1 MQLIW
6 APTIIISP
14 TQPVAI
20 GQPRQLQVSLKL
32 TVCFAFSGFLRI
44 LIGILHQTNF
54 YCLNLIFWILFMGCG
69 KARFG
74 QRGLK
79 PRLLEHLV
87 SKFVARGSRGGA
99 TGLRG
104 RCTWE
109 SLEVPGGAHRNPWQ
123 QILRQKCSSLRGFF
137 APPTK
142 TSYATPQSDIYC
154 PTQPVWEE
162 MKNLRG
168 NLRRNNSE

>member
-1 MQLIW
+1 MSVDRQEPEMQLIW

-44 LIGILHQTNF
+44 LIGILHQKNF

-79 PRLLEHLV
+79 TT
-87 SKFVARGSRGGA
+87 F
-99 TGLRG
+99 T
-104 RCTWE
+104 
-109 SLEVPGGAHRNPWQ
+109 
-123 QILRQKCSSLRGFF
+123 
-137 APPTK
+137 
-142 TSYATPQSDIYC
+142 
-154 PTQPVWEE
+154 
-162 MKNLRG
+162 
-168 NLRRNNSE
+168 

>member
-1 MQLIW
+1 MSVDRQEPEMQLIW

-44 LIGILHQTNF
+44 LIGILHQKNF

-79 PRLLEHLV
+79 TTFTWTFGIKICRQGFEGRRHRPQGAVHLGVPRGPRWSPKKPLATNFETKMFQFTWFLCPSDQNKLYHTTGWHLL
-87 SKFVARGSRGGA
+87 FQPASRP
-99 TGLRG
+99 G
-104 RCTWE
+104 R
-109 SLEVPGGAHRNPWQ
+109 
-123 QILRQKCSSLRGFF
+123 K
-137 APPTK
+137 
-142 TSYATPQSDIYC
+142 
-154 PTQPVWEE
+154 
-162 MKNLRG
+162 
-168 NLRRNNSE
+168 